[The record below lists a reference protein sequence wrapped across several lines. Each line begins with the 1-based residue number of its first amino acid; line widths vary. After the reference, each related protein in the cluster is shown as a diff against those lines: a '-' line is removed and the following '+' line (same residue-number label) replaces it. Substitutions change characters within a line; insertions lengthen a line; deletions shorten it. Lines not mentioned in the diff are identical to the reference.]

1 MRIAWDNIREN
12 TLNVNILC
20 KCELILLTFWQCS
33 VQFHKDLLD
42 GRHCMSKLDILVS
55 NYSLCSIKY
64 KNECFKKKKKTK
76 CWRFK
81 DREGT
86 SSLEELKCFVE
97 EVEVELGFGDWVRF
111 LWTEM

>member
-1 MRIAWDNIREN
+1 M
-12 TLNVNILC
+12 LMSYVNVNLFF
-20 KCELILLTFWQCS
+20 LLSGS
-33 VQFHKDLLD
+33 VQFSSTKTYWMV
-42 GRHCMSKLDILVS
+42 GTVCQKKLDILVS